1 MAQGKSN
8 LQEDRVLNWLKGTA
22 FAAAPGTLYLGL
34 YTTAPDDTGGGVEVS
49 GNAYARQ
56 AITFGAITNVA
67 NGPDSMA
74 SNADVLFPVA
84 TPGACGTIVA
94 VGLFDAVSAGNL
106 IMWATITNVTIN
118 ASDQLKFPSGNVTAT
133 ED

>member
-22 FAAAPGTLYLGL
+22 FPAAPGTLYVGL
-34 YTTAPDDTGGGVEVS
+34 YTTAPDDTGGGVEVA

-67 NGPDSMA
+67 NGPDTMA
-74 SNADVLFPVA
+74 SNADILFPVA
-84 TPGACGTIVA
+84 TPGAWGTIVA
-94 VGLFDAVSAGNL
+94 AGLFDALAAGNM
-106 IMWATITNVTIN
+106 IYWTTITSVTIN
-118 ASDQLKFPSGNVTAT
+118 ANDQLKIASGNATVT

>member
-8 LQEDRVLNWLKGTA
+8 TQEDRVLNWLKGTT
-22 FAAAPGTLYLGL
+22 FAAAPTTLYLGL

-67 NGPDSMA
+67 NGPDTMS
-74 SNADVLFPVA
+74 SNADILFPA
-84 TPGACGTIVA
+84 ASPGAWGTIVA
-94 VGLFDAVSAGNL
+94 VGLFDASSAGNM

-118 ASDQLKFPSGNVTAT
+118 ATEQLKFASGNVTAT